1 MRRRLNSRVIALII
15 EISLLFI
22 GSIVV
27 LIFDQMQKSLP
38 ILPVVIIAGILIF
51 SLVLTLSI
59 IRYESLRDIR
69 SSDVYKGNLPIYT
82 DKTTMICHDLK
93 DESENH
99 QNNE

>member
-1 MRRRLNSRVIALII
+1 MKRRLNSRVIALII
-15 EISLLFI
+15 EVSLLFI

-27 LIFDQMQKSLP
+27 LIFDQMQKPLP

-82 DKTTMICHDLK
+82 DRTAMICHDLK
-93 DESENH
+93 DEGENH